1 MAESVSFLLRNAPN
15 NYLTQGIFLFSLMF
29 FYWIYIYHAS
39 ERYGSFLFSSTFG
52 VGFNNAMEPLA
63 FHI

>member
-15 NYLTQGIFLFSLMF
+15 NQLTQGIFPFSLMF
-29 FYWIYIYHAS
+29 FYWSIYHVS